1 MSKIVLLGPSARQ
14 PETGD
19 AVGLPFEMAPD
30 SALSAR
36 FPEAVPLSR
45 LIGDFEDKKIEAHAL
60 ARRLLADEPA
70 LRGVRQLGVFEE
82 VVIRELLRGFHLLH
96 LHDHLLAKG
105 IDECVFA
112 EPSSLGSELA
122 ALAQSLG
129 AKLQVRTAAAQRGSH
144 GSSLQRSLRRLRASR
159 LAPSALRGELHQ
171 LIQRLDPFHRRH
183 ALRRRHGQWRRN
195 GVWFYTTAQS
205 FTNIG
210 LLYEPYFAE
219 ALNFLVENPL
229 TGGKPLKETGRPY
242 VSLYDFA
249 ENEFVPSSPELRTS
263 RDIVAGHLKNAA
275 LTGSEKILRDFFVRS
290 AFFQN
295 FIRRHLPDGLFVARV
310 FERWL
315 DTVQPA
321 ALVVGN
327 PVFEAPAL
335 SLARQRGIPT
345 LVLQHGILGDFCQFI
360 DPPTDRYV
368 VRGTFWRDFLA
379 PPVRPRALVLN
390 PPEPRATA
398 PEPSRSR
405 RSIVFLTAP
414 MQEFWSDADLDDI
427 LRSLV
432 AAAAAERAEL
442 VIRVHP
448 LERVAEYQV
457 RLDKLRGGQ
466 RGGADVTFS
475 QGPGLQSVLVRA
487 AVAVTY
493 YSTVFLDCIRQRVPI
508 VSLDWH
514 HFSYKR
520 QIEEHDVFHF
530 AKSLAHLQQLVTEA
544 LHGSLPAY
552 RGTIEPFLANTS
564 EDDLRSGLAEAIRQT
579 RRRPDVSADAAVSNR
594 SPSPGATHAL
604 RSHAAKS

>member
-1 MSKIVLLGPSARQ
+1 MRAGSAPTSRFCGLPGACCLSDLTMSKIVLLGPSAGQ
-14 PETGD
+14 PEAGD
-19 AVGLPFEMAPD
+19 VIGLPFEMAPD
-30 SALSAR
+30 SALCAR
-36 FPEAVPLSR
+36 FPDAVPLAR

-96 LHDHLLAKG
+96 LHDHLLAHG

-112 EPSSLGSELA
+112 EPSGLGSELA
-122 ALAQSLG
+122 TLAQSLG
-129 AKLQVRTAAAQRGSH
+129 AKLRVTTAAVQRGSH
-144 GSSLQRSLRRLRASR
+144 GSSLQRSLRRLRAAR

-171 LIQRLDPFHRRH
+171 LIQRLDPYHRRH
-183 ALRRRHGQWRRN
+183 ALRRRRGHWQRN
-195 GVWFYTTAQS
+195 GIWFYTTAQS

-210 LLYEPYFAE
+210 LLYEPYFPA

-229 TGGKPLKETGRPY
+229 TGGKRLKDIGRPY

-249 ENEFVPSSPELRTS
+249 GNEFVPSSSELRTS
-263 RDIVAGHLKNAA
+263 RDIVESHLMKVAV
-275 LTGSEKILRDFFVRS
+275 TGGEKILRDFFVRG

-295 FIRRHLPDGLFVARV
+295 FLRRHLPDGLFVARV

-315 DTVQPA
+315 DTAQPA

-345 LVLQHGILGDFCQFI
+345 LVLQHGILGDFCQFV
-360 DPPTDRYV
+360 DSPTDHYV

-379 PPVRPRALVLN
+379 PPVRGRALVLN

-398 PEPSRSR
+398 PEPARSR

-414 MQEFWSDADLDDI
+414 MQEFWSDADLGDI

-432 AAAAAERAEL
+432 TTAMAERAEL

-457 RLDKLRGGQ
+457 RLKKLLGKQ
-466 RGGADVTFS
+466 LNDADVTFS
-475 QGPGLQSVLVRA
+475 QGPGLQAVLARA

-493 YSTVFLDCIRQRVPI
+493 YSTVFLDCIRTRVPI
-508 VSLDWH
+508 VGLDWH

-520 QIEEHDVFHF
+520 QIEEHGVFHF
-530 AKSLAHLQQLVTEA
+530 AKSLAHLGRLVTEA

-552 RGTIEPFLANTS
+552 
-564 EDDLRSGLAEAIRQT
+564 
-579 RRRPDVSADAAVSNR
+579 V
-594 SPSPGATHAL
+594 
-604 RSHAAKS
+604 